1 MQRSAR
7 TEGRTAHGRR
17 FVNVPRLIAHRG
29 YPRHYP
35 ENTLPAIEAAL
46 TLGAAY
52 VEFDVQL
59 SADGVPFVIHDDTLE
74 RTTSGRGAVGER
86 PSAALAALDAGEPMR
101 FGARFRG
108 TALPTLAA
116 MVDLLSAWPGV
127 GVFVELKR
135 ASLER
140 FGVERVL
147 TSVQAV
153 LAPIAAQCVIISF
166 DAAAVAAARA
176 AGLRGG
182 WVFEE
187 WSDASRR
194 RADALAPEFLF
205 TDHECVPAKSA
216 HRGSGLWSGPWQWAL
231 YDISDPDLA
240 LQWATRG
247 AGLIETWSIG
257 EMLAH
262 PLLGRGRRH
271 AARV

>member
-1 MQRSAR
+1 
-7 TEGRTAHGRR
+7 
-17 FVNVPRLIAHRG
+17 VNIPRLIAHRG
-29 YPRHYP
+29 YPRRYP

-74 RTTSGRGAVGER
+74 RTTNGRGAVVDQ
-86 PSAALAALDAGEPMR
+86 PSAALAALDAGEPKR

-108 TALPTLAA
+108 TALPTLATV
-116 MVDLLSAWPGV
+116 VDLLRGWPAV
-127 GVFVELKR
+127 TVFVELKR
-135 ASLER
+135 ASLDR

-153 LAPIAAQCVIISF
+153 LVPIVERCVIISF
-166 DAAAVAAARA
+166 DAEAVAAAQA

-182 WVFEE
+182 WVFED

-194 RADALAPEFLF
+194 QAESLAPEFLF
-205 TDHECVPAKSA
+205 TDHECVPATRA
-216 HRGSGLWSGPWQWAL
+216 RQARALWPGPWQWAL
-231 YDISDPDLA
+231 YDISDPALA
-240 LQWATRG
+240 LQWAARG
-247 AGLIETWSIG
+247 AGLIESWSIG

-271 AARV
+271 GTRL